1 MRVERVVG
9 VDVGGTNIQVGEV
22 DEHRRVAKRLKR
34 RTPRSVDEL
43 LDTVGD
49 LVDQLDH
56 RPDGVGIGIPGIV
69 HRGEVFS
76 APNLVGWQRTTPI
89 VDMLEKRLGCRVVL
103 GNDATVGL
111 LGEWK
116 AGAGK
121 GFDHLLGVWLG
132 TGVGAGMVLGGRLY
146 EGIRGSAGE
155 FGHICVRPGG
165 AMCGCGRRGCVEAY
179 AGRRSMSHAA
189 EVWAANGRHTALF
202 RIRDEKGKTA
212 LTSSVWSD
220 ALDEG
225 DELTHRLIDDAVD
238 ALGVAIGSTIN
249 ILDVDRVIL
258 GGGMAE
264 KLGQPLAD
272 RVAAAAAPYV
282 LHAPEERTFAAS
294 ALGDDAGVVGA
305 AEIARTVAIA

>member
-1 MRVERVVG
+1 MERVVG

-22 DEHRRVAKRLKR
+22 DGHRRVVKRHKR

-43 LDTVGD
+43 LDTVGE
-49 LVDQLDH
+49 LVDKLDH
-56 RPDGVGIGIPGIV
+56 RPDAVGIGIPGIV
-69 HRGEVFS
+69 HEGEVFS

-121 GFDHLLGVWLG
+121 GFRHLLGVWLG
-132 TGVGAGMVLGGRLY
+132 TGVGAGMVLDGKLY

-179 AGRRSMSHAA
+179 AGRRSMGHTA
-189 EVWAANGRHTALF
+189 EMWAANGKHTALF
-202 RIRDEKGKTA
+202 RIRDEKGKEA

-225 DELTHRLIDDAVD
+225 DELAHKLIDEAIA
-238 ALGVAIGSTIN
+238 ALGVAIGASIN
-249 ILDVDRVIL
+249 LLDVDRVIL

-272 RVAAAAAPYV
+272 RIGEATAPYI
-282 LHAPEERTFAAS
+282 LHAPDERSFAAS
-294 ALGDDAGVVGA
+294 VLGDDAGVVGA
-305 AEIARTVAIA
+305 AEIARSVPLD